1 MFRDRTVIPT
11 EAIRLCALALLA
23 ERPHSHGE
31 LAAAF
36 RNIADR
42 VMGPSL
48 DVFGTPIQLMEAE
61 GLVRRESGRGEGAAG
76 LADAKLTITDRGRA
90 ELRHLLT
97 APLRGRFDELNRL
110 TWALK
115 LRFLDLLD
123 PAERREQVESL
134 IEVTAGELDRVRD
147 LRDQGPGELLS
158 DWLAQEVAQ
167 LEARS
172 AWLKA
177 LKSRLDDGSPR
188 DKLGPYHIPSHDH
201 GNYGQVRVLIARLMK
216 RARST
221 LAISDPGADI
231 VRMSFIEALTP
242 AAGVAMRVLV
252 DNRARAAALIAARR
266 YKAQGR
272 QLEIRS
278 GADISAH
285 LLLIDGSEAWRIE
298 AAPGEAR
305 EPAFTLS
312 DLAAEPAVGRKAF
325 ADFDAAWASATPV

>member
-23 ERPHSHGE
+23 EHPRSYGE

-61 GLVRRESGRGEGAAG
+61 GLVRRELGPSEGAAP
-76 LADAKLTITDRGRA
+76 LVDAMLTITDRGRT
-90 ELRHLLT
+90 ELKHLLT

-123 PAERREQVESL
+123 PAERRAQVEAL
-134 IEVTAGELDRVRD
+134 IEVTTGELDRVRD

-167 LEARS
+167 LEARN

-177 LKSRLDDGSPR
+177 LKARLDDGSSR
-188 DKLGPYHIPSHDH
+188 GKTGPYHIPSHDH
-201 GNYGQVRVLIARLMK
+201 GNYGQVRALIARLMK
-216 RARST
+216 QARST
-221 LAISDPGADI
+221 LDIADPGADI
-231 VRMSFIEALTP
+231 VRMSFVEALAP
-242 AAGVAMRVLV
+242 AAGIAMRVLV
-252 DNRARAAALIAARR
+252 GNRARSAAQTAAQR
-266 YKAQGR
+266 YRAQGR
-272 QLEIRS
+272 RIEIRS
-278 GADISAH
+278 SADVSAH
-285 LLLIDGSEAWRIE
+285 LLLIDGSEAWRID
-298 AAPGEAR
+298 AAPGGAR

-312 DLAAEPAVGRKAF
+312 DLAAEPTAGRKAF
-325 ADFDAAWASATPV
+325 GDFAAAWASATPV